1 MRIGL
6 LSGTFNPIHN
16 GHLQIAGEVY
26 QRLRLDTVLFIP
38 SGIPPHKSDRNI
50 PHGKYR
56 MEMAA
61 LALSDT
67 SHFKLC
73 DLEAHRPGKSYSI
86 DTVRALK
93 KRFTND
99 RLFFILGMDA
109 FLDIA
114 NWRESECLLTLCDF
128 VVISRPGYPFS
139 RLPDIAVLRSVDLAP
154 FSQLDKGDRRS
165 YTFPV
170 SNESAFH
177 FIRVRPSEISAS
189 DIRSRFAARRET
201 RNLLPEP
208 VESYIIRK
216 RIYVE
221 DNDF

>member
-16 GHLQIAGEVY
+16 GHLQIAEEVY

-38 SGIPPHKSDRNI
+38 SGIPPHKPGKKI
-50 PHGKYR
+50 PPAKCR

-61 LALSDT
+61 LALSGIT
-67 SHFKLC
+67 HFKLC
-73 DLEAHRPGKSYSI
+73 ELEVNRPGKSYSI
-86 DTVRALK
+86 DTVRTLK
-93 KRFTND
+93 DLYPND

-114 NWRESECLLTLCDF
+114 SWREVDRLLTLCDF
-128 VVISRPGYPFS
+128 VLISRPGTPFS
-139 RLPDIAVLRSVDLAP
+139 RLPDIAVLRSADPSP
-154 FSQLDKGDRRS
+154 FSELDKGTRRS

-170 SNESAFH
+170 SEESTLH
-177 FIRVRPSEISAS
+177 FIHVRPSPISAS
-189 DIRSRFAARRET
+189 EIRRRVAAGQET
-201 RNLLPEP
+201 KNLLPES
-208 VESYIIRK
+208 VESYIIEK
-216 RIYVE
+216 RIYIE

>member
-1 MRIGL
+1 MRLGL

-38 SGIPPHKSDRNI
+38 SGIPPHKSGKKI
-50 PHGKYR
+50 PPAKYR
-56 MEMAA
+56 MEMTA
-61 LALSDT
+61 LALSRIP
-67 SHFKLC
+67 HFQLC
-73 DLEAHRPGKSYSI
+73 ELEVNRPGKSYSI

-93 KRFTND
+93 DLYPND

-114 NWRESECLLTLCDF
+114 SWRESDRLLTLCDF
-128 VVISRPGYPFS
+128 VLISRPGYPFS
-139 RLPDIAVLRSVDLAP
+139 RLPDIAALRSVDSTP
-154 FSQLDKGDRRS
+154 ISQLDKGERRS

-170 SNESAFH
+170 SKESALH
-177 FIRVRPSEISAS
+177 FIHVRPSPISAS
-189 DIRSRFAARRET
+189 DIRKRFADRQET

-216 RIYVE
+216 RIYIE

>member
-16 GHLQIAGEVY
+16 GHLQIAGEVF

-38 SGIPPHKSDRNI
+38 SGIPPHKSGQKI
-50 PHGKYR
+50 PPAKYR
-56 MEMAA
+56 MEMAS
-61 LALSDT
+61 LALSGNPR
-67 SHFKLC
+67 FELCKLEV
-73 DLEAHRPGKSYSI
+73 DRPGKSYSI

-93 KRFTND
+93 KLYPKD

-114 NWRESECLLTLCDF
+114 SWRDADHLLGLCDF
-128 VVISRPGYPFS
+128 VLISRPGSPFS
-139 RLPDIAVLRSVDLAP
+139 QLPDIAALRSVDLKP

-170 SNESAFH
+170 SEGSALH
-177 FIRVRPSEISAS
+177 FLQVRPSPISAS
-189 DIRSRFAARRET
+189 EIRRRFAARQET
-201 RNLLPEP
+201 KNLLPEQ
-208 VESYIIRK
+208 VESYIIK
-216 RIYVE
+216 EQIYVE
-221 DNDF
+221 NNNL